1 MIGLS
6 ISVFG
11 RYSPLTE
18 LIKFHDFVSA
28 RSFLEASRDAVFVIS
43 DEKIEYV
50 NETAAK
56 LLGFERNDDI
66 IGRWSC
72 EFISPEDRRAQ
83 YKPAG
88 KTTPFR
94 YELKFRRKDGTDVDV
109 ENQISIIEYDGRPAS
124 LVFSRDISERKFF
137 EAKLDAVHKHAIE
150 LRNVETLEE
159 VAKSTVNTLKES
171 LGFENVGFGVVEK
184 NLLSFKEF
192 SVKSTVRELPVDGSG
207 ITVRAVNTGETQL
220 VADVRRDE
228 AFVPSND
235 LDRPETLSEIA
246 VPIKIGCEVFGVINV
261 ESSDVNAF
269 DENDRKLLETLAQH
283 VASKIATIIEKQKL
297 QKSLKELESKNH
309 ELDEYTYA
317 VSHDLKAP
325 LRSIQAFCNLLLD
338 ASDKLDEAEV
348 DYLNRISNAS
358 ARMKQLIEDLL
369 VLSRVNRKYLDIESV
384 DLNRLVE
391 HIKMDLE
398 ALIKEKKAE
407 IIFSELPTI
416 SCHNIW
422 IQQLFS
428 NLISNG
434 IKFNRSVSPKIWIGF
449 EEHYDYYQ
457 FSIKDNGI
465 GIEERD
471 FPRIFKL
478 FQRLHSEDE
487 YPGTG
492 AGLTICK
499 KIVESYGGEIW
510 LESKPGLG
518 SMFYF
523 TLLRAALNREAEIP

>member
-1 MIGLS
+1 
-6 ISVFG
+6 
-11 RYSPLTE
+11 LTE

-50 NETAAK
+50 NEMAAK

-66 IGRWSC
+66 VGRWSC

-109 ENQISIIEYDGRPAS
+109 ENQISIIEYNGRPAS

-150 LRNVETLEE
+150 LRNVRTIDD
-159 VAKSTVNTLKES
+159 VAKSTVSTLNEN
-171 LGFENVGFGVVEK
+171 LGFENVGFGFVEG
-184 NLLSFKEF
+184 NQLSFKEF
-192 SVKSTVRELPVDGSG
+192 SMKSTVRELPVDGSG

-228 AFVPSND
+228 AFISSND

-246 VPIKIGCEVFGVINV
+246 VPIKIGYDVFGVINV
-261 ESSDVNAF
+261 ESSDLNAF

-283 VASKIATIIEKQKL
+283 VASKIATITEKQKL
-297 QKSLKELESKNH
+297 QQSLRELESKNR

-325 LRSIQAFCNLLLD
+325 LRSIQAFCNLLLSN
-338 ASDKLDEAEV
+338 ASEKLDDDET
-348 DYLNRISNAS
+348 DYLNRINNAS
-358 ARMKQLIEDLL
+358 TRMKQLIEDLL
-369 VLSRVNRKYLDIESV
+369 VLSQVNRKYLDVESL

-391 HIKMDLE
+391 QIEMDLE

-407 IIFSELPTI
+407 VVFSDLPTI
-416 SCHNIW
+416 KCHRIW
-422 IQQLFS
+422 IQQLFT

-434 IKFNRSVSPKIWIGF
+434 IKFNESVDPKIWIDF
-449 EEHYDYYQ
+449 EEHYDYHQ

-465 GIEERD
+465 GIEEKD
-471 FPRIFKL
+471 FPRIFQL
-478 FQRLHSEDE
+478 FQRLHTEDE

-499 KIVESYGGEIW
+499 KIVESYGGEIR

-518 SMFYF
+518 STFYF
-523 TLLRAALNREAEIP
+523 TLSKSAFSDEGEALDDRKMIGDG